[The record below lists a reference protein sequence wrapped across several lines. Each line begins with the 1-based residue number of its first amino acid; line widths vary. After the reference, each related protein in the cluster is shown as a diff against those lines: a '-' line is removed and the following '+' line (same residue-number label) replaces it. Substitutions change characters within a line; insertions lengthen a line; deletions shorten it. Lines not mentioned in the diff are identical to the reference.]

1 MQLSGWP
8 GPSPHEV
15 FMDKFTAMQ
24 LLVRVADTG
33 SFSQAARGGG
43 VAQSTVSKQ
52 IAALEARLGA
62 QLLRRTTRGL
72 SLTEAGRDYYDQV
85 MRLLNG
91 IEDVESKIARGQVAP
106 SGVLRVALSP
116 AFGRFY
122 VVPHMPEFMHLYPD
136 VSVDFDVTNRHSNLI
151 EDELDLAI
159 RTGPLADSALIARR
173 IGGVRYVTVGTPEY
187 FERHGVPET
196 PHEVER
202 MPCVVF
208 MFQGTPYSWR
218 FEDGSGLFALNAKAA
233 FRSNDA
239 DYLRAAVLSHLGMG
253 HSPRWLYER
262 DLASGRLV
270 EVLDDYVPPPCP
282 ISALSPA
289 GRRQTR
295 KAQVFTEF
303 LSNKFRQFPE
313 LRAET

>member
-1 MQLSGWP
+1 
-8 GPSPHEV
+8 
-15 FMDKFTAMQ
+15 MDKFAAMQ

-33 SFSQAARGGG
+33 SFSRAARGSG

-72 SLTEAGRDYYDQV
+72 SLTEAGRDYYEQI
-85 MRLLNG
+85 MQLFNG
-91 IEDVESKIARGQVAP
+91 IDDVEAKISQGQVAP
-106 SGVLRVALSP
+106 SGVLRVAMSP

-122 VVPHMPEFMHLYPD
+122 IVPHMPEFYRLYPD
-136 VSVDFDVTNRHSNLI
+136 VSVDFDVSDRHTNLI

-159 RTGPLADSALIARR
+159 RIGPLSDSSLVARR
-173 IGGVRYVTVGTPEY
+173 LGGVRFATVATPEY
-187 FERHGVPET
+187 LKRHGMPVSPKD
-196 PHEVER
+196 VER

-208 MFQGTPYSWR
+208 MLEGAPYAWC
-218 FEDGSGLFALNAKAA
+218 FADATGPIRVDAKPI

-239 DYLRAAVLSHLGMG
+239 EYLRDAVLSHMGMG
-253 HSPRWLYER
+253 HGPRWLYQHE
-262 DLASGRLV
+262 LASGRVV
-270 EVLDDYVPPPCP
+270 EVLADYAPAPCP

-295 KAQVFTEF
+295 KAQVFSDF
-303 LSNKFRQFPE
+303 LAEKFKSIPE
-313 LRAET
+313 LGASF

>member
-1 MQLSGWP
+1 
-8 GPSPHEV
+8 
-15 FMDKFTAMQ
+15 MDKFTAMQ

-33 SFSQAARGGG
+33 SFSRAARGSG

-85 MRLLNG
+85 MHLLDG
-91 IEDVESKIARGQVAP
+91 IEDAEAKIARGQVAP

-122 VVPHMPEFMHLYPD
+122 VVPHMPEFIRVCPE
-136 VSVDFDVTNRHSNLI
+136 VSLDFDVSDRHSNLI
-151 EDELDLAI
+151 EDDLDLAI
-159 RTGPLADSALIARR
+159 RIGHLSDSSLIARR
-173 IGGVRYVTVGTPEY
+173 IGGVRHATVGTPEY
-187 FERHGVPET
+187 FARYGVPKV
-196 PHEVER
+196 PGDVER
-202 MPCVVF
+202 MPCAVF
-208 MFQGTPYSWR
+208 MFHGAPYAWR
-218 FEDGSGLFALNAKAA
+218 FEDTAGPFAINAKAS

-239 DYLRAAVLSHLGMG
+239 EYLRESVLSHMGMG

-262 DLASGRLV
+262 DLASGRLI
-270 EVLDDYVPPPCP
+270 EVLQDYVPSPCP

-303 LSNKFRQFPE
+303 LAEKFRSVPE
-313 LRAET
+313 LSVES